1 MFSEFK
7 NVLREIAATECVC
20 SVTQSWIEACQAV
33 LNMEFSSQEYWS
45 RLPFPISGDLPNP
58 GIDPMFLGS
67 LVLAGGFFMTS
78 ATLEAMAATECHT
91 KF

>member
-7 NVLREIAATECVC
+7 NVVREIAATECVC
-20 SVTQSWIEACQAV
+20 SVTQSWIAACQAV
-33 LNMEFSSQEYWS
+33 LNMEFSRQEYWS
-45 RLPFPISGDLPNP
+45 RFTFPISGDLPNP
-58 GIDPMFLGS
+58 GIEPMFHGS

-78 ATLEAMAATECHT
+78 ATLEALAAAECHT